1 MDPVVG
7 VDGNRRALSIDI
19 IIAVH
24 RKIIS
29 AIGELACAVRRG
41 GIARPVCEE
50 EAAGNLPHKRKGAA
64 LFAALHRLFFLL
76 LG

>member
-1 MDPVVG
+1 MAQKAGAWAPCVG
-7 VDGNRRALSIDI
+7 AFLYD
-19 IIAVH
+19 
-24 RKIIS
+24 
-29 AIGELACAVRRG
+29 ELACAVRRG

-64 LFAALHRLFFLL
+64 LFAALHRLFVLL